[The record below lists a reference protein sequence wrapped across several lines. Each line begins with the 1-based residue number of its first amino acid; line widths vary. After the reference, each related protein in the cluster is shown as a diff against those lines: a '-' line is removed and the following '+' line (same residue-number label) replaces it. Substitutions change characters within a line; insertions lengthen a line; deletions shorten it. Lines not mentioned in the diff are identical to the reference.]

1 MKSSISGSSGSKQV
15 KEEENV
21 ALASKGPSQ
30 GQGEQR
36 KKKDLS
42 KVKCF
47 RCGELGHYS
56 TLCPLRK
63 KDKEEKQDQEAT
75 SAKIN
80 KLSSRLEE
88 DFTMFV
94 DIPSGVRWGDL
105 VL

>member
-1 MKSSISGSSGSKQV
+1 MKSSISGSSSGSKQV
-15 KEEENV
+15 REEENV

-56 TLCPLRK
+56 T
-63 KDKEEKQDQEAT
+63 
-75 SAKIN
+75 
-80 KLSSRLEE
+80 
-88 DFTMFV
+88 
-94 DIPSGVRWGDL
+94 
-105 VL
+105 